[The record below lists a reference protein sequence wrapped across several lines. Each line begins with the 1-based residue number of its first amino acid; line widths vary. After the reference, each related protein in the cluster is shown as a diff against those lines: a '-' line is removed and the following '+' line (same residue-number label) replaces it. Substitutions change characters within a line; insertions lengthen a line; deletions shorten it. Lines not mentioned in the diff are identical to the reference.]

1 MKVLMMIRTSREGG
15 LLRFAG
21 ISLVQYLGG
30 GEAQTQSPLSSQ
42 EGSLPGIVTLSHKNG
57 QRNKEHS
64 ACNLKCPS
72 IDLI

>member
-30 GEAQTQSPLSSQ
+30 GGGPDTVTIVFPGRQSSGDCHIVSQ
-42 EGSLPGIVTLSHKNG
+42 EWA
-57 QRNKEHS
+57 EE
-64 ACNLKCPS
+64 
-72 IDLI
+72 